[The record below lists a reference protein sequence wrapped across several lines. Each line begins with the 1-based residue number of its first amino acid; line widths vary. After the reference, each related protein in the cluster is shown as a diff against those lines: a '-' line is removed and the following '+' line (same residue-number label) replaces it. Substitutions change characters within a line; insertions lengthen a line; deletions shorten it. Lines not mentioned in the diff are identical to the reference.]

1 MHNLKVATHDLA
13 PTSDQ
18 LGGHVPGLP
27 VPDGVLISDNDDD
40 VFLSLIQNQR
50 EVFVVTML
58 MTQVQRYISQMR
70 ELKDLTLPLMVKA
83 VAGHNKDM
91 TQLIG

>member
-1 MHNLKVATHDLA
+1 MMMIL
-13 PTSDQ
+13 
-18 LGGHVPGLP
+18 
-27 VPDGVLISDNDDD
+27 
-40 VFLSLIQNQR
+40 LSLIQNQR
-50 EVFVVTML
+50 EVFVVTTL

-83 VAGHNKDM
+83 VAGRIEDM